1 MSTSPTASSVV
12 LHARV
17 TLSKGHEGA
26 FERLIAPLVRATRAE
41 RGCRVYRVY
50 ASLETPLERIFV
62 EEWESRDALE
72 AHFKTPH
79 FLAYKAAVPALL
91 AAEPELRIFDVAR
104 TES

>member
-1 MSTSPTASSVV
+1 MKSPPPTPSVV

-17 TLSKGHEGA
+17 TLSKGQEAA

-50 ASLETPLERIFV
+50 ASLETPLERMFV
-62 EEWESRDALE
+62 EEWASREALE
-72 AHFKTPH
+72 SHFQTPH
-79 FLAYKAAVPALL
+79 FLSYKAAVPALL

-104 TES
+104 TEA